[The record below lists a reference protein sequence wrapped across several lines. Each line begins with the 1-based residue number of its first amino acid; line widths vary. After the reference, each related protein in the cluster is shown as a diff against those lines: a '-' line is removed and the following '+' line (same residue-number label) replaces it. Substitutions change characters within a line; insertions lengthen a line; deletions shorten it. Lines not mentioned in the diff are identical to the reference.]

1 MKNFYNDAEHI
12 QILIALMKAH
22 KIKKVIA
29 SPGATNICLV
39 ASLQNDPYF
48 EIYSSVDERS
58 AAYIACGLAAE
69 TGEPVAL
76 SCTGATASRNYVP
89 GLTEAFYRKLPI
101 LAITATQKI
110 EKIGHNIPQVIDRS
124 VEQKDIFKM
133 SVQINE
139 INNED
144 DRWASEIKI
153 NKAILSLFHKG
164 GGPAHINLTTDYK
177 ATYLTKELPK
187 VRVINRIR
195 YNDELPL
202 LLGNKIGIFV
212 GAHKKWD
219 KFLIEEV
226 EDFCQK
232 YNAIVFCDHTSN
244 YKGKYKAFSGL
255 ILTQE
260 GYVSP
265 CAQVD
270 ILIHLGDISGTYLNI
285 YPKKVW
291 RVNPDGELCDTFKTL
306 EYVFEMEEIDFFR
319 KYNNNIKIN
328 DKENSFFIEW
338 NKEYKDFYLKDIEL
352 PFSNVWIAQ
361 QTILKLPKDSIL
373 HLGILNSLRTWSYF
387 DIDDTIIVYS
397 NTGGFGI
404 DGCVSSLIG
413 ASLAEPNK
421 LFFGVVGDLAFFY
434 DMNSIGNRHI
444 ENNLRIMIINNGRG
458 TEFTNYGHLGS
469 KFGNDADA
477 YIAAAGHYGNKSN
490 KLVKHYAEDLGF
502 EYISASNK
510 DEYLNKLDIFID
522 PKMRNKSVIFEIF
535 TDSNDES
542 EAIKIMKNIKV
553 SKKITSKR
561 LVKSMLG
568 ENVTLGLKKI
578 LKR

>member
-22 KIKKVIA
+22 KIKRIVV

-48 EIYSSVDERS
+48 EMYSSVDERS

-76 SCTGATASRNYVP
+76 SCTGATASRNYIP

-124 VEQKDIFKM
+124 VGQKDIFKI

-139 INNED
+139 INNKD
-144 DRWASEIKI
+144 DRWANEIKI
-153 NKAILSLFHKG
+153 NKAILSLFYKG
-164 GGPAHINLTTDYK
+164 GGPAHINLTMDYS
-177 ATYLTKELPK
+177 ASYLTKELPK
-187 VRVINRIR
+187 ARVIKRIG
-195 YNDELPL
+195 YNDRLPA

-212 GAHKKWD
+212 GAHKKWN

-226 EDFCQK
+226 ETFCQK

-244 YKGKYKAFSGL
+244 YKGKYKASSGL

-291 RVNPDGELCDTFKTL
+291 RVNPDGELCDTFRTL
-306 EYVFEMEEIDFFR
+306 EYIFEMEETNFFR
-319 KYNNNIKIN
+319 KYNNIKV
-328 DKENSFFIEW
+328 DGKENTFFLEW
-338 NKEYKDFYLKDIEL
+338 NKEYKDFYLENIEV

-361 QTILKLPKDSIL
+361 QTILKLPKNSVL
-373 HLGILNSLRTWSYF
+373 HLGILNSLRTWNYF
-387 DIDDTIIVYS
+387 DIDDTIMVYS

-413 ASLAEPNK
+413 ASLLEINK
-421 LFFGVVGDLAFFY
+421 LFFGIIGDLTFFY
-434 DMNSIGNRHI
+434 DMNSVGNRHVG
-444 ENNLRIMIINNGRG
+444 NNLRIMIVNNGRG
-458 TEFTNYGHLGS
+458 TEFRNYGHLGS
-469 KFGNDADA
+469 KFGDDADA

-490 KLVKHYAEDLGF
+490 KLIKHYAEDLGF

-522 PKMRNKSVIFEIF
+522 PKMRGKSVIFEVF

-553 SKKITSKR
+553 SKKTASKR
-561 LVKSMLG
+561 LVKSILG
-568 ENVTLGLKKI
+568 ENVISGLKKI
-578 LKR
+578 LK

>member
-1 MKNFYNDAEHI
+1 VKNFYNDAEHI

-22 KIKKVIA
+22 KIKRIVV

-48 EIYSSVDERS
+48 EMYSSVDERS

-76 SCTGATASRNYVP
+76 SCTGATASRNYIP

-124 VEQKDIFKM
+124 VGQKDIFKI

-144 DRWASEIKI
+144 DRWANEIKI
-153 NKAILSLFHKG
+153 NKAILSLFYKG
-164 GGPAHINLTTDYK
+164 GGPAHINLTMDYS
-177 ATYLTKELPK
+177 ASYLTKELPK
-187 VRVINRIR
+187 ARVIKRIG
-195 YNDELPL
+195 YNDRLPA

-212 GAHKKWD
+212 GAHKKWN

-226 EDFCQK
+226 ETFCQK

-244 YKGKYKAFSGL
+244 YKGKYKASSGL

-291 RVNPDGELCDTFKTL
+291 RVNPDGELCDTFRTL
-306 EYVFEMEEIDFFR
+306 EYIFEMEETNFFR
-319 KYNNNIKIN
+319 KYNNIKV
-328 DKENSFFIEW
+328 DGKENTFFLEW
-338 NKEYKDFYLKDIEL
+338 NKEYKDFYLENIEV

-361 QTILKLPKDSIL
+361 QTILKLPKNSVL
-373 HLGILNSLRTWSYF
+373 HLGILNSLRTWNYF
-387 DIDDTIIVYS
+387 DIDDTIMVYS

-413 ASLAEPNK
+413 ASLLEINK
-421 LFFGVVGDLAFFY
+421 LFFGIIGDLTFFY
-434 DMNSIGNRHI
+434 DMNSVGNRHVG
-444 ENNLRIMIINNGRG
+444 NNLRIMIVNNGRG
-458 TEFTNYGHLGS
+458 TEFRNYGHLGS
-469 KFGNDADA
+469 KFGDDADA

-490 KLVKHYAEDLGF
+490 KLIKHYAEDLGF

-522 PKMRNKSVIFEIF
+522 PKMRGKSVIFEVF

-553 SKKITSKR
+553 SKKTASKR
-561 LVKSMLG
+561 LVKSILG
-568 ENVTLGLKKI
+568 ENVISGLKKI
-578 LKR
+578 LK